1 MASPQRQEP
10 SDAQL
15 PYIPAYLTI
24 AEVTVKG
31 VILGLLLAVLLGAAN
46 TYLGLKAGLTV
57 SASIP
62 AAVISLGVLRLF
74 RNSTVLEN
82 NMVQTIASAG
92 EAVAGGI
99 LFTIP
104 ALLIVGYWTKVGY
117 WETTVVGV
125 VGGILGVLFTVPLR
139 RALIVEENLA
149 FPEGVATAEVLK
161 SGDKGGSSVG
171 VLVAGGLVGAV
182 FKFVESGLKMFQ
194 ENALFT
200 QQLGGRVIY
209 GLGSALSPALM
220 GVGAIVGLRVA
231 SLVFAG
237 GAFAWLVAM
246 PLYTGTHPDLGTLR
260 SALLDNTALGVWKF
274 QVRYLGVGAML
285 VGGIWSLIKLR
296 KPLGRAMGQGLRSR
310 SAGKATEAPIRTEV
324 ELSAR
329 TTFIGV
335 AVLLVPMFLF
345 YAYISRDVR
354 APAGIW
360 SPWVVALVMS
370 LLMVVTG
377 FLFSAVGAYMA
388 GLVGSSN
395 NPISGVT
402 ILTLIVSAFMLK
414 ALGLGADIGPAITIF
429 IAAVIAVAGSIASDN
444 LQDLKAGYILGS
456 TPRKQQFMLMVG
468 AVGSAFV
475 LAPVVQV
482 LVSAYPVGSA
492 ALPAPQASLMAS
504 VSQGIFGAGLPYGLI
519 GIGAGLAVLL
529 IAADLVLHRMGST
542 FRIPVMAVAVGIYL
556 PITVSTPIF
565 LGGVA
570 GWLAQRYVIR
580 RWRTDP
586 DVDQGRLPEVLA
598 KGAESGILFA
608 SGLIAGEA
616 LVGILVALLVGV
628 GAGDAFAIGRESLQ
642 WPGLLLLLYVTF
654 ATGYAVARPA
664 ILSIRRQP

>member
-31 VILGLLLAVLLGAAN
+31 VILGLVLAVLLGAAN

-161 SGDKGGSSVG
+161 SGDKGGGGVG
-171 VLVAGGLVGAV
+171 TLVAGGLVGAV

-200 QQLGGRVIY
+200 QQLGGRVVY

-310 SAGKATEAPIRTEV
+310 SAGKATEAPVRTEV

-354 APAGIW
+354 APAGVW

-370 LLMVVTG
+370 LLMV
-377 FLFSAVGAYMA
+377 
-388 GLVGSSN
+388 
-395 NPISGVT
+395 
-402 ILTLIVSAFMLK
+402 
-414 ALGLGADIGPAITIF
+414 
-429 IAAVIAVAGSIASDN
+429 
-444 LQDLKAGYILGS
+444 
-456 TPRKQQFMLMVG
+456 
-468 AVGSAFV
+468 
-475 LAPVVQV
+475 
-482 LVSAYPVGSA
+482 
-492 ALPAPQASLMAS
+492 
-504 VSQGIFGAGLPYGLI
+504 
-519 GIGAGLAVLL
+519 
-529 IAADLVLHRMGST
+529 
-542 FRIPVMAVAVGIYL
+542 
-556 PITVSTPIF
+556 
-565 LGGVA
+565 
-570 GWLAQRYVIR
+570 
-580 RWRTDP
+580 
-586 DVDQGRLPEVLA
+586 
-598 KGAESGILFA
+598 
-608 SGLIAGEA
+608 
-616 LVGILVALLVGV
+616 
-628 GAGDAFAIGRESLQ
+628 
-642 WPGLLLLLYVTF
+642 
-654 ATGYAVARPA
+654 
-664 ILSIRRQP
+664 

>member
-1 MASPQRQEP
+1 VASPEP
-10 SDAQL
+10 AKQAASQ
-15 PYIPAYLTI
+15 PYVPAYVTV
-24 AEVTVKG
+24 AEITVKG
-31 VILGLLLAVLLGAAN
+31 VLLGLLLAVLLGAAN

-62 AAVISLGVLRLF
+62 AAVISMGVLRLF
-74 RNSTVLEN
+74 RKSTVLEN

-104 ALLIVGYWTKVGY
+104 ALLIVNYWHSVHY
-117 WETTVVGV
+117 WETTVVGI
-125 VGGILGVLFTVPLR
+125 VGGVLGVLFTVPLR

-161 SGDKGGSSVG
+161 SGDKGGSGVG
-171 VLVAGGLVGAV
+171 ILLAGGITGAV
-182 FKFVESGLKMFQ
+182 YKLVESGLKMFQ

-209 GLGSALSPALM
+209 GIGSALSPALM
-220 GVGAIVGLRVA
+220 GVGTIVGLRVA

-246 PLYTGTHPDLGTLR
+246 PIYTGTHPDLGN
-260 SALLDNTALGVWKF
+260 LLSPSLDATALGVWKLR
-274 QVRYLGVGAML
+274 VRYLGVGAML

-310 SAGKATEAPIRTEV
+310 KAPKDAAAPPRTEV

-329 TTFIGV
+329 TTFLGV
-335 AVLLVPMFLF
+335 AALLVPMFLF
-345 YAYISRDVR
+345 YAFISRDVR
-354 APAGIW
+354 APASAA
-360 SPWVVALVMS
+360 SPWVVAAVMS

-444 LQDLKAGYILGS
+444 LQDLKAGYMLGS

-482 LVSAYPVGSA
+482 LVKAYPVGSA
-492 ALPAPQASLMAS
+492 SLPAPQASLMAS
-504 VSQGIFGAGLPYGLI
+504 VAQGIFGAGLPYGLI

-529 IAADLVLHRMGST
+529 VAADLLLQRAGST

-570 GWLAQRYVIR
+570 GWLAERYVAR
-580 RWRTDP
+580 RWRSDP
-586 DVDQGRLPEVLA
+586 AVDQARLPEMLA

-628 GAGDAFAIGRESLQ
+628 GAGDALALGKASLQ

-654 ATGYAVARPA
+654 ATAYTVARPA
-664 ILSIRRQP
+664 ILARRQA